1 VHSYSHFAG
10 GNHIILIAS
19 WESLTNSTIIIQ
31 WDKFKGTGN
40 FTIPKIYV
48 IGIL

>member
-1 VHSYSHFAG
+1 MAFSGSHKACA
-10 GNHIILIAS
+10 IEARRS
-19 WESLTNSTIIIQ
+19 RIIIQ